1 MRSGIDLI
9 AGACA
14 TISDGDDSAW
24 PGIPSTARAAVDQI
38 NRRNQETRAARA
50 AAAVFMHSP
59 IQSRFAIASREA
71 TELYIATCSHTT
83 EAHVSV
89 EAQLLALLPMPGKQ
103 LKGSLPQGDHG
114 IFTKQSCRARWSAM
128 SSNQLS

>member
-1 MRSGIDLI
+1 
-9 AGACA
+9 
-14 TISDGDDSAW
+14 
-24 PGIPSTARAAVDQI
+24 
-38 NRRNQETRAARA
+38 
-50 AAAVFMHSP
+50 MHSP

-114 IFTKQSCRARWSAM
+114 IVTKQSCRARWSAM
-128 SSNQLS
+128 SSNQLSRNTPSTALISVGAIKPRWHTVME